1 MCTTFNSLLLLRHF
15 AFVIIGIYEWLMR
28 MKTTFFFFYKMKT
41 TILISFIIN
50 LILCEMIN
58 YDTLDGLPLKY
69 EKLTYN
75 ASTL

>member
-1 MCTTFNSLLLLRHF
+1 MVNEDEN
-15 AFVIIGIYEWLMR
+15 Y
-28 MKTTFFFFYKMKT
+28 FFFFNKMKT